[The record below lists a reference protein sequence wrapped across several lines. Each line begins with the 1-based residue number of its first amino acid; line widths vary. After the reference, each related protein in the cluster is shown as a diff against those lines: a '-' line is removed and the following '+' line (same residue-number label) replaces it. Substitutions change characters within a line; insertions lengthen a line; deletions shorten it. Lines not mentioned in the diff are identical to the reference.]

1 MMLQKGDLVKWREE
15 RPSIGVVMEDQK
27 QDWPRVLVYWFD
39 DGESSREPI
48 EWMTLLRKQN
58 DV

>member
-1 MMLQKGDLVKWREE
+1 MMLKKGDMVKWCGDC
-15 RPSIGVVMEDQK
+15 PSIGVVMEDQK
-27 QDWPRVLVYWFD
+27 QDLPRVLVYWFD
-39 DGESSREPI
+39 DGESSHEPI